1 VFVESATAVNC
12 AYNFPS
18 RASYNSPTSPG
29 VFIVTRGSF
38 GIGANDT
45 YYGIVYALNLPAP
58 GSSGV
63 LISTSG
69 GGTIVGGAFVDG
81 PGAVEIGNN
90 AENLVFD
97 ERVFTQITSYGT
109 AGVVQNTWRE
119 VPAP

>member
-1 VFVESATAVNC
+1 
-12 AYNFPS
+12 
-18 RASYNSPTSPG
+18 

-38 GIGANDT
+38 SIGANDT

-63 LISTSG
+63 LISTAG

-81 PGAVEIGNN
+81 PGTVQVGNN

-97 ERVFTQITSYGT
+97 DRAFTQITSYGT

-119 VPAP
+119 VNAD